1 MSLDLFFTGR
11 DNPRNVGEL
20 KPHSHPALEPMSKG
34 LDLASSLPT
43 ASYVTLGKLP
53 SGELFVLFSY

>member
-1 MSLDLFFTGR
+1 MFFTGR

-20 KPHSHPALEPMSKG
+20 KPHSHPALVPMSKV

-43 ASYVTLGKLP
+43 ESYVTLGKLP
-53 SGELFVLFSY
+53 PMELFVLFSY